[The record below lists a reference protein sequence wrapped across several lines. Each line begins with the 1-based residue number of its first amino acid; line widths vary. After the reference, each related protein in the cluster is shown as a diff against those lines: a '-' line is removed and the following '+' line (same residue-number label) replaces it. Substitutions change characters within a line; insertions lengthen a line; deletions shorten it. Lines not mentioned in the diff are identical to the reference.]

1 MGIGT
6 YAVGNEGQ
14 RIQDTSFIIG
24 GRGIPEAHH
33 QGNAQDLHDF
43 YHIDRFTLDQ
53 HLVGHGTCYD
63 NGKQSTQCHT
73 HLENPPEGTL

>member
-33 QGNAQDLHDF
+33 QGNAQDL
-43 YHIDRFTLDQ
+43 
-53 HLVGHGTCYD
+53 VGHGTCYD